1 MGRSQETFGKKEREK
16 KKIKKRKEKEE
27 ARLARK
33 EEGKSSFDD
42 MIAYVDENGMITD
55 TPPDPTVKKKVVKA
69 EDIVLGIPQKDDTE
83 EDPERTG
90 TVSFFNHD
98 KGYGFIKD
106 GDNGESM
113 FVHINNVLEEISEGN
128 KVTFEVQPGLKGP
141 EATKVKVVRSDAPAP
156 AAPSDSTDSA
166 DPAS

>member
-16 KKIKKRKEKEE
+16 KKAKKRKEKEE

-42 MIAYVDENGMITD
+42 MIAYVDENGQIVD
-55 TPPDPTVKKKVVKA
+55 TPPDPTKKKEVIKA
-69 EDIVLGIPQKDDTE
+69 EDIVLGVPQKDE
-83 EDPERTG
+83 SEYDPVRNG

-106 GDNGESM
+106 SDSQESV
-113 FVHINNVLEEISEGN
+113 FVHINNVTEDITEGN
-128 KVTFEVQPGLKGP
+128 KVSFEVEKGLKGP
-141 EATKVKVVRSDAPAP
+141 SAVKVKVIR
-156 AAPSDSTDSA
+156 
-166 DPAS
+166 

>member
-16 KKIKKRKEKEE
+16 KKAKKRKEKEE

-55 TPPDPTVKKKVVKA
+55 TPPDPTKKKEVIKA
-69 EDIVLGIPQKDDTE
+69 EDIELGIPKKDDTE
-83 EDPERTG
+83 VDPVRKG
-90 TVSFFNHD
+90 IVSFFNHD

-106 GDNGESM
+106 SDSHDSM

-141 EATKVKVVRSDAPAP
+141 EATKVQVVRD
-156 AAPSDSTDSA
+156 
-166 DPAS
+166 

>member
-16 KKIKKRKEKEE
+16 KKAKKRKEKEE

-69 EDIVLGIPQKDDTE
+69 EDIELGIPKKDDSDF
-83 EDPERTG
+83 DPVRKG
-90 TVSFFNHD
+90 VVSFFNHD

-106 GDNGESM
+106 SDTQDSM
-113 FVHINNVLEEISEGN
+113 FVHINNVLEEINEGN
-128 KVTFEVQPGLKGP
+128 KVTFEVQPGMKGP
-141 EATKVKVVRSDAPAP
+141 EATKVQVVRD
-156 AAPSDSTDSA
+156 
-166 DPAS
+166 

>member
-16 KKIKKRKEKEE
+16 KKAKKRKEKEE

-42 MIAYVDENGMITD
+42 MIAYVDENGMIVD
-55 TPPDPTVKKKVVKA
+55 TPPDPTKKKEVIKA
-69 EDIVLGIPQKDDTE
+69 EDIVLGIPQKDDSD
-83 EDPERTG
+83 EDPVRTG

-106 GDNGESM
+106 AESNDSM
-113 FVHINNVLEEISEGN
+113 FVHINNVLEEIAEGN

-141 EATKVKVVRSDAPAP
+141 EATKVQVVR
-156 AAPSDSTDSA
+156 T
-166 DPAS
+166 

>member
-1 MGRSQETFGKKEREK
+1 MGRSQETFGKEEREK
-16 KKIKKRKEKEE
+16 KKAKKRKEKEE

-55 TPPDPTVKKKVVKA
+55 TPPDPTAKKKVKA
-69 EDIVLGIPQKDDTE
+69 EDIVLGIPQKDESDF
-83 EDPERTG
+83 DPVRKG

-106 GDNGESM
+106 SDSQESV
-113 FVHINNVLEEISEGN
+113 FVHINNVTEDITEGN
-128 KVTFEVQPGLKGP
+128 KVSFEVEKGLKGP
-141 EATKVKVVRSDAPAP
+141 SAVKVKVIR
-156 AAPSDSTDSA
+156 
-166 DPAS
+166 